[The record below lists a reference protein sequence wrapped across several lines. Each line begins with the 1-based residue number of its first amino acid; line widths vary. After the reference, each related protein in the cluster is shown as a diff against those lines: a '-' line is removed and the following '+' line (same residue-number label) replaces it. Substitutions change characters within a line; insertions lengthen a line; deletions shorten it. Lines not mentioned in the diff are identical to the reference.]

1 MRHLPIGTLINV
13 ATVVVGSIIGLLLQ
27 QIFTEEI
34 KSIVFQAIGLGTILI
49 GLKMALKLPDGY
61 MLVVIFSLILG
72 GIFGE
77 LIHLDDWML
86 GLSEQL
92 KDSLGLKES
101 RFSEGL
107 ITAFLLF
114 CIGSMTIVG
123 AIEEGLN
130 QNRELLIVKSTLDG
144 FSSIALAASFGIG
157 VLFSVIPLLIFQ
169 GGMTLGS
176 KLMAN
181 VFDQTTIDVLSSIGG
196 ILIIGISI
204 NILGLG
210 KINLENLLP
219 SLLLSIFIVKANQKW
234 FVSKVSDELDLMS
247 NKS

>member
-1 MRHLPIGTLINV
+1 MNKLPLGTLINV
-13 ATVVVGSIIGLLLQ
+13 VTVVLGSLLGLLLA
-27 QIFTEEI
+27 QIFTEDIER
-34 KSIVFQAIGLGTILI
+34 IVFQAIGLGTILI

-61 MLVVIFSLILG
+61 MLVIIFSLILG
-72 GIFGE
+72 GICGE
-77 LIHLDDWML
+77 LLNVDDWIL
-86 GLSEQL
+86 GLSDGL
-92 KDSLGLKES
+92 KNSLGITES

-114 CIGSMTIVG
+114 CIGSMTFVG

-169 GGMTLGS
+169 GGLTLGS
-176 KLMAN
+176 KKLHYL
-181 VFDQTTIDVLSSIGG
+181 FDKTTLDVMSSVGG
-196 ILIIGISI
+196 ILIIGIAI

-219 SLLLSIFIVKANQKW
+219 SIVLSIFLVKANQHWMKRKQ
-234 FVSKVSDELDLMS
+234 SKVPSS
-247 NKS
+247 

>member
-1 MRHLPIGTLINV
+1 MKNLPLGTFINV
-13 ATVVVGSIIGLLLQ
+13 ATVVAGSLLGLLLQ

-34 KSIVFQAIGLGTILI
+34 EHIVFQAIGLGTILI

-61 MLVVIFSLILG
+61 MLVIIFSLILG

-77 LIHLDDWML
+77 LVHLDDWIF
-86 GLSEQL
+86 GLSEKL
-92 KDSLGLKES
+92 KHGLGFTES
-101 RFSEGL
+101 KFSEGL

-144 FSSIALAASFGIG
+144 FSSIALAASFGVG
-157 VLFSVIPLLIFQ
+157 VIFSVIPLLFFQ
-169 GGMTLGS
+169 GGLTLGS
-176 KLMAN
+176 KRLSKL
-181 VFDQTTIDVLSSIGG
+181 FDQTTIDVLSSIGG

-219 SLLLSIFIVKANQKW
+219 SIVLSVVLVKANQKW
-234 FVSKVSDELDLMS
+234 FVAKAYQELDLMS
-247 NKS
+247 KK